1 MTELFFVVSVFTAA
15 LVLAVTYIMELEE
28 KNKVLK
34 DKLNESKQHIQER
47 DAIID
52 LLTDIR
58 DQRDIY
64 KRFSLMIL
72 PWCIINQ
79 LEELWDIII

>member
-34 DKLNESKQHIQER
+34 DNLNESKQHIQER

-58 DQRDIY
+58 D
-64 KRFSLMIL
+64 
-72 PWCIINQ
+72 
-79 LEELWDIII
+79 

>member
-15 LVLAVTYIMELEE
+15 LVLAVAYIMELEE
-28 KNKVLK
+28 KNKALK
-34 DKLNESKQHIQER
+34 DQLNESKQHIQER

-58 DQRDIY
+58 D
-64 KRFSLMIL
+64 
-72 PWCIINQ
+72 
-79 LEELWDIII
+79 